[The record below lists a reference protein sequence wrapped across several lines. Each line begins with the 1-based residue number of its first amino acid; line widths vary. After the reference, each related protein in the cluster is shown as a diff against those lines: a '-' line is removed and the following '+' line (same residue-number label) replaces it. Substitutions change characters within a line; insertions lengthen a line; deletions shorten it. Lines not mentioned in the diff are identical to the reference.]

1 MIGQSMSNANGS
13 GIPELSIKVG
23 LSPRRDLMTIV
34 SDHDHEEFI
43 NVFEVKA
50 SLHLDARGETAG
62 KFSAIFDG
70 YHNKYPVNDPAFRGS
85 RLRFGK
91 LITGDE

>member
-1 MIGQSMSNANGS
+1 MIGQSMSNANGN

-43 NVFEVKA
+43 NV
-50 SLHLDARGETAG
+50 L
-62 KFSAIFDG
+62 
-70 YHNKYPVNDPAFRGS
+70 
-85 RLRFGK
+85 RLRPACILMHEEK
-91 LITGDE
+91 LPENFRRFSTGTIISIRIMILRSEVAG